1 MEAVIG
7 WLWSKAGLVIGGA
20 MALLALWLRGFYH
33 KRQAERARVRAR
45 IAEAQADVQKVETE
59 YAPKISRM
67 EEAGRTGDA
76 GAVADSINRMWG
88 KGGNQ

>member
-7 WLWSKAGLVIGGA
+7 WLWSKIGLALGGA
-20 MALLALWLRGFYH
+20 VALLALWLRGSYH
-33 KRQAERARVRAR
+33 KRRAERARVRAR
-45 IAEAQADVQKVETE
+45 IAEAQADIQKVETE

-76 GAVADSINRMWG
+76 GAVADSINRVWG
-88 KGGNQ
+88 KGDGQ